1 MKAMNGNVDQSL
13 VRARH
18 RQLFARRRQGR
29 DWKSACAD
37 AERANKSKPLR
48 VLTHKDL
55 RSKGI
60 GYSRQHIARRVA
72 ANTFPAP
79 FNLPDEVT

>member
-1 MKAMNGNVDQSL
+1 MSINLWFEHVIDGYLLAV
-13 VRARH
+13 A
-18 RQLFARRRQGR
+18 QGH

-37 AERANKSKPLR
+37 AERANKGKPLR
-48 VLTHKDL
+48 VLTCKDL
-55 RSKGI
+55 QSKGI
-60 GYSRQHIARRVA
+60 SYSRQHIARRVA

>member
-1 MKAMNGNVDQSL
+1 MSINLWFEHVIDSYLLAV
-13 VRARH
+13 A
-18 RQLFARRRQGR
+18 QGR
-29 DWKSACAD
+29 DWEAACAD
-37 AERANKSKPLR
+37 AERANKGKPLR